1 MRDMPPTLHSL
12 QEQTKSIKI
21 AIFFYFHLQVR
32 QSLTGCFVAA
42 YQAKSGNAQWNVL
55 TFWIKSRLDCRFCRN
70 AAVYESA
77 RLLLQKICNAQKG
90 RMEDAIEKPAKMPL
104 TPAMPQ
110 FLKLSIFV
118 RALKSAV
125 FINSSGKTFSFWRR
139 KEQTRSGDKL
149 KPLDLVVHRLQPGN
163 KKKSWELFHRPLYG
177 PPHWPGGKIQ
187 SVVRRKWNEQRPR
200 RKRGHGT
207 WCCRP
212 SCSWSSS
219 QSEASSPLPSLPS
232 SWARRWSGGDQWPWP
247 VVAAAP
253 TEAGPD
259 WSVGHQKKFT
269 TKNCLFQSRRSD
281 PKRKSYKK
289 LTQFTT
295 G

>member
-1 MRDMPPTLHSL
+1 
-12 QEQTKSIKI
+12 
-21 AIFFYFHLQVR
+21 
-32 QSLTGCFVAA
+32 
-42 YQAKSGNAQWNVL
+42 
-55 TFWIKSRLDCRFCRN
+55 
-70 AAVYESA
+70 
-77 RLLLQKICNAQKG
+77 
-90 RMEDAIEKPAKMPL
+90 MEDAIENPAHVPL
-104 TPAMPQ
+104 TPEMPQ
-110 FLKLSIFV
+110 FWKLSIFV
-118 RALKSAV
+118 RAIKSAV
-125 FINSSGKTFSFWRR
+125 FINSSGKTFPFWRR

-187 SVVRRKWNEQRPR
+187 SVGRKCNEQRPR

-219 QSEASSPLPSLPS
+219 QLEASSPLPSLPS
-232 SWARRWSGGDQWPWP
+232 SWASWRWSGGDHWPWP

-259 WSVGHQKKFT
+259 WSAGHQKKFT
-269 TKNCLFQSRRSD
+269 TRNCLFQSRRSD
-281 PKRKSYKK
+281 LVLLPSPYNKK
-289 LTQFTT
+289 WTQFPT